1 MKRLIRDPMFW
12 LVVVLYALYLDA
24 SRYALGG

>member
-1 MKRLIRDPMFW
+1 VRLIRDPMFW
-12 LVVVLYALYLDA
+12 ITIILYALYLDA